1 MAMHY
6 TERTSFNAFFER
18 CMDQTKVIDK
28 ETGKLRERR
37 TYPLTKNQ
45 ELLERLRKHN
55 RRNK

>member
-1 MAMHY
+1 MNMNY

-45 ELLERLRKHN
+45 ELLERLRN
-55 RRNK
+55 RRKK